1 MSERIRVAYRLIE
14 VEDFFISNHN
24 RGKLVDEDNY
34 LEYIEAKQI
43 YKAALNKFKE
53 KYENK

>member
-1 MSERIRVAYRLIE
+1 MKRRVANRIIE

-24 RGKLVDEDNY
+24 RGKLIEEDDW
-34 LEYIEAKQI
+34 LEFEEAKQI
-43 YKAALNKFKE
+43 YKAALVKFKE